1 MVTPTPIS
9 PPPTATPTPVS
20 TSPSPPYAEVWRSL
34 SKVPSLEENR
44 PEIASAITSLPWIA
58 DGIEET
64 ERGVIQEVVNIG
76 TLYERASISEL
87 LNKSW
92 IKDGLDETEATLM
105 SLMRTI
111 GESGQAEGERI
122 LRMPFL
128 DTIEPADTNML
139 NILGW
144 LASGNKRYFQTVV
157 EKQWIADGLQEPEVA
172 VLREIREFVRIGD
185 EEALL
190 ILGMPFL
197 DEVEDV
203 DVITTKLLVGLAAGR
218 VELFHQIVARPWVD
232 NGLDMAEIELVQ
244 ELQQLSDRNEAAT
257 VWVTKLRAGESP
269 NLSIAHGIR

>member
-1 MVTPTPIS
+1 
-9 PPPTATPTPVS
+9 
-20 TSPSPPYAEVWRSL
+20 
-34 SKVPSLEENR
+34 
-44 PEIASAITSLPWIA
+44 
-58 DGIEET
+58 
-64 ERGVIQEVVNIG
+64 
-76 TLYERASISEL
+76 
-87 LNKSW
+87 
-92 IKDGLDETEATLM
+92 
-105 SLMRTI
+105 
-111 GESGQAEGERI
+111 
-122 LRMPFL
+122 MPFL